1 MLRALVTGGAGA
13 IGSRLVQRLLA
24 QGHQV
29 VVLDDLSSGFIENI
43 PKGAEFVS
51 GSILDSAVLNALFN
65 DEGYEYIFH
74 LASLFAN
81 QNSVEHP
88 ERDLEVN
95 GLGLL
100 KLTEKTLQ
108 STKRKKLKRLLYA
121 SSSCIYGGYSGSVA
135 EDGAPRPSTP
145 YAITKLLGE
154 YYFRYYADHC
164 KLPMTIVRLFN
175 SYGPGERPGR
185 YRNVIPNFI
194 AEALRDEVITIT
206 GTGEE
211 TRDFT
216 FVDDTVACILKAAF
230 SRRSL
235 GEVYNVGTGT
245 ETSIH
250 TLASEIIRI
259 SGSRSEI
266 RFAPRRSWDTTTRR
280 CADISKAASHLSY
293 EPKTSLQTGLSST
306 IDWLRSI
313 DRERS
318 SISAV
323 TA

>member
-1 MLRALVTGGAGA
+1 MLHALVTGGAGA
-13 IGSRLVQRLLA
+13 IGSRLVQHLLA
-24 QGHQV
+24 QGHRV
-29 VVLDDLSSGFIENI
+29 VVVDDLSSGFVSNV
-43 PKGAEFVS
+43 PKEAEFVR
-51 GSILDSAVLNALFN
+51 GSILEAAVLNSLFE
-65 DEGYEYIFH
+65 DEGFEYIFH

-81 QNSVEHP
+81 QNSVDHP

-95 GLGLL
+95 GLGFL
-100 KLTEKTLQ
+100 KLAEKTIQ
-108 STKRKKLKRLLYA
+108 SSTPERLKRLLYV
-121 SSSCIYGGYSGSVA
+121 SSSCVYGAFGGAVA
-135 EDGAPRPSTP
+135 EDGALKPSTP
-145 YAITKLLGE
+145 YAITKLLAE
-154 YYFRYYADHC
+154 YYLRYYADHS
-164 KLPMTIVRLFN
+164 KLPITIVRLFN

-194 AEALRDEVITIT
+194 AKALRDEAITIT

-216 FVDDTVACILKAAF
+216 FVDDTVACMLKAAF

-266 RFAPRRSWDTTTRR
+266 HFAPRRSWDHTTRR
-280 CADISKAASHLSY
+280 CADIRKAAAHLSY
-293 EPKTSLQTGLSST
+293 EPKTSLETGLSST

-313 DRERS
+313 DQEP
-318 SISAV
+318 
-323 TA
+323 TT